1 MYKRNSQTMNK
12 IWILSSILLLTAC
25 QQQGKA
31 GDSPETSDTTVVA
44 TSQDAN
50 TTATG
55 STAPVFQTMGK
66 VVAARYADVKFE
78 TVLPVTRV
86 MVRNGDR
93 VRQGQLLAVQDSR
106 RQENAVEQHQRE
118 IEQARLQMQEV
129 IISQGYD
136 PDQMDR
142 VPQRVRHI
150 AEVKSGLLIAQNKLA
165 AARDELNTTR
175 VTAPFD
181 GIVANVKAHAG
192 QLAQTGDVVCR
203 VISPQQME
211 VEFRVMESD
220 LGRFP
225 IGTAISVV
233 PVADEHALYD
243 AKVTEINPVV
253 DEQGTVMLR
262 ARVATPN
269 SLFDGM
275 HVSVNLKTPQP

>member
-1 MYKRNSQTMNK
+1 MNK
-12 IWILSSILLLTAC
+12 IWILSTVLLLTAC
-25 QQQGKA
+25 QQQGKP
-31 GDSPETSDTTVVA
+31 GDSPEARDTTVIA
-44 TSQDAN
+44 ASQNSDM
-50 TTATG
+50 TATDRPTD
-55 STAPVFQTMGK
+55 STTQPSTFQTMGK

-78 TVLPVTRV
+78 TTLPVVRV

-93 VRQGQLLAVQDSR
+93 VRQGQLLAEQKAYKHT
-106 RQENAVEQHQRE
+106 NAVEQHQRE

-136 PDQMDR
+136 PEQMDH

-165 AARDELNTTR
+165 AARNELKTTR

-181 GIVANVKAHAG
+181 GIVANVTAHAG

-203 VISPQQME
+203 IISQQQMD

-233 PVADEHALYD
+233 PVADEHAVYD
-243 AKVTEINPVV
+243 AKVTEVNPVV
-253 DEQGTVMLR
+253 DEQGTIMLR
-262 ARVATPN
+262 ARVAAPS

>member
-1 MYKRNSQTMNK
+1 M
-12 IWILSSILLLTAC
+12 LLLTAC
-25 QQQGKA
+25 QQQGKP
-31 GDSPETSDTTVVA
+31 GDSPEARDTTVIA
-44 TSQDAN
+44 ASQDSD

-55 STAPVFQTMGK
+55 RPADSTVQPSTFQTMGK

-78 TVLPVTRV
+78 TTLPVVRV

-93 VRQGQLLAVQDSR
+93 VRRGQLLAE
-106 RQENAVEQHQRE
+106 QEACKHANAVEQHQRE

-136 PDQMDR
+136 PEQMDR

-165 AARDELNTTR
+165 AARNELKTTR

-181 GIVANVKAHAG
+181 GIVANVTAYAG

-203 VISPQQME
+203 IISQQQMD

-233 PVADEHALYD
+233 PVADEHAVYD
-243 AKVTEINPVV
+243 AKVTEVNPVV
-253 DEQGTVMLR
+253 DEQGTIMLR
-262 ARVATPN
+262 ARVAAPS

-275 HVSVNLKTPQP
+275 HVSVNPKTSQP